1 VAQNDFS
8 MIPTDSLMVPEDLFA
23 RSEALRL
30 NPPRGSASRDQRQSC
45 TGGVPKQSQVGETVL
60 DWLNFKQYAFPKL
73 CMGNKPMTSTQE
85 ALDAVMQEI
94 EQTPPEYLPNLLQLV
109 RIFRQSVT
117 LNSAEES
124 FRQGWHEA
132 MTGQTIPLDELWDG
146 IDAD

>member
-1 VAQNDFS
+1 
-8 MIPTDSLMVPEDLFA
+8 
-23 RSEALRL
+23 
-30 NPPRGSASRDQRQSC
+30 
-45 TGGVPKQSQVGETVL
+45 
-60 DWLNFKQYAFPKL
+60 
-73 CMGNKPMTSTQE
+73 MTSTQE